1 MNENIIGIFVT
12 LLGGITYLLWNISS
26 SLSFIKNNSSSD
38 NSYKL
43 ELELQDIK
51 YSLKRIE
58 SQLSSSEKYSSL
70 NKIINKLEQID
81 TTILNSK

>member
-12 LLGGITYLLWNISS
+12 LLGGITYLLWNIES

-58 SQLSSSEKYSSL
+58 SQLSSIENYSSL

-81 TTILNSK
+81 TTIQKI